1 MEIIGAAIGVGFF
14 LGIGLLLLIALAK
27 QFLFIGRPNEV
38 LVFLVGT
45 TVGRCF

>member
-1 MEIIGAAIGVGFF
+1 MEIIGAAIGFGFFF

-38 LVFLVGT
+38 LVFS
-45 TVGRCF
+45 